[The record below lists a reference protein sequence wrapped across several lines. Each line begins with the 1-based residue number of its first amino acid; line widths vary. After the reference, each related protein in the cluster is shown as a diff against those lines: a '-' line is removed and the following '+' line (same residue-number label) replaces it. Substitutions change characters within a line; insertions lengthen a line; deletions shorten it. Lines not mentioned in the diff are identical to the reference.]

1 MNVVYVT
8 GQQVISG
15 AKTFY
20 ADSYIFSGANLITTN
35 NTLIVSGSAQFNNRP
50 TVSGIGVLLQTEAN
64 AGATG
69 PQGIT
74 GATGST
80 GTTGGQ
86 GATGA
91 TGTAGVNGATG
102 ATGNTGSQ
110 GSTGATGVAGTDGAT
125 GATGTAGVNGATGAT
140 GNTGSQGS
148 TGATG
153 VAGTD
158 GATGATGT
166 AGVNGATGATG
177 ETGATGVGATGAT
190 GLGGATGASGSDFN
204 YTEITTSQT
213 LTSND
218 GYIFNTTS
226 GALTATL
233 PSNPSVGSFI
243 NITLNKGGGNNLT
256 IARNGSNINSV
267 AEDLVCDVSG
277 TFSLI
282 YTDATIG
289 WKFVPYAGLTT
300 PTIKMFA
307 ASWEPPYVAGNSPA
321 GSNFTSDHRVPYN
334 TVRFNT
340 DNETFA
346 LANPNINVHPSLSGS
361 CINIKKPGYYKFE
374 SNLHIYD
381 LEDNFNYIVR
391 LYSGDS
397 NLTGVQS
404 GSLVRALSDVRPGAS
419 VSDDGIV
426 YGTTVINV
434 PNNNIYFYVTLTHNN
449 PGDRPYPSNTDNAP
463 SEIIITKLA

>member
-1 MNVVYVT
+1 M
-8 GQQVISG
+8 
-15 AKTFY
+15 A
-20 ADSYIFSGANLITTN
+20 
-35 NTLIVSGSAQFNNRP
+35 
-50 TVSGIGVLLQTEAN
+50 GV
-64 AGATG
+64 
-69 PQGIT
+69 
-74 GATGST
+74 
-80 GTTGGQ
+80 Q
-86 GATGA
+86 GATGQV
-91 TGTAGVNGATG
+91 GPSGVAGVNGATG
-102 ATGNTGSQ
+102 ATGPIGPSGVAGIQGATGQVGPSGVAGAN
-110 GSTGATGVAGTDGAT
+110 GSTGATGPIGP
-125 GATGTAGVNGATGAT
+125 
-140 GNTGSQGS
+140 S
-148 TGATG
+148 G
-153 VAGTD
+153 VA
-158 GATGATGT
+158 
-166 AGVNGATGATG
+166 
-177 ETGATGVGATGAT
+177 
-190 GLGGATGASGSDFN
+190 GASGSDFN

-307 ASWEPPYVAGNSPA
+307 ASWEPPYIPGNSPG

-397 NLTGVQS
+397 NLTGVGA

-434 PNNNIYFYVTLTHNN
+434 PNNNTYFYVTLAHNN
-449 PGDRPYPSNTDNAP
+449 PGDRPFPSNTDNAP